1 MEDRGD
7 TMTDDEINA
16 KVTALQAQLDALKT
30 VPAASEWQAW
40 AKGTLQSWTA
50 WFGAALIAWPAIQ
63 PQLQPLLEQT
73 IGAKNTGYL
82 VSLAGV
88 IVILLRVKTTTSL
101 KDKGAPS

>member
-1 MEDRGD
+1 
-7 TMTDDEINA
+7 MTDDEINA
-16 KVTALQAQLDALKT
+16 KVAALQGQIDALKT
-30 VPAASEWQAW
+30 TAPAKDWQAW
-40 AKGTLQSWTA
+40 VMGSVKSWTN
-50 WFGAALIAWPAIQ
+50 WFGAVLIAWPAIQ
-63 PQLQPLLEQT
+63 PQIQPLLEQT